1 MESHAGMN
9 SGKTGLRGW
18 AAEVDCMEHREG
30 NKPTVAVT
38 GARDWTGEVD
48 VEQETRGLVVCM
60 GCWSSA
66 MQSVTWKRPRGRRC
80 RRLGRSLALHE
91 RKKRKL
97 AAGLVADPARG
108 KRNHLGLR
116 G

>member
-48 VEQETRGLVVCM
+48 V
-60 GCWSSA
+60 S
-66 MQSVTWKRPRGRRC
+66 
-80 RRLGRSLALHE
+80 
-91 RKKRKL
+91 RKL
-97 AAGLVADPARG
+97 GDLSFAWGAGPV
-108 KRNHLGLR
+108 
-116 G
+116 